1 MAYIIHTDASTTCS
15 KTDCTTNAHGYAM
28 GKGAGDWGAHYCEAH
43 KPSDFRWQDIY
54 CTTKYCTAHTT
65 VDFVDLSN
73 EADTDDVTGEC
84 DTCGDAYD
92 VSSREGRCG
101 DCGECSKHCTD
112 LTADRLGELTT
123 TQLVQLKDLADVKI
137 AEMDERVRYHTTD
150 PALYPQAK
158 VFAGWRSNWQDIGTI
173 LKDTIQHR
181 LAKGESA

>member
-1 MAYIIHTDASTTCS
+1 MAYIIHMTEQDAPKLCS

-43 KPSDFRWQDIY
+43 KPSDFGWSDIY
-54 CTTKYCTAHTT
+54 CPSVAGLGCGECETA
-65 VDFVDLSN
+65 
-73 EADTDDVTGEC
+73 DDVTGEC

-173 LKDTIQHR
+173 LKDTIEHR
-181 LAKGESA
+181 LTQGESA